1 MRKDQ
6 VEEAKDY
13 LWELE
18 EQVKQLRE
26 AEGDLH
32 EIAGELKKNEL
43 FTMPYIFNACMYIRN
58 GIADL
63 DHVIESLDRTL
74 ELYR

>member
-1 MRKDQ
+1 MRRDQ

-26 AEGDLH
+26 VQGDLKG
-32 EIAGELKKNEL
+32 IAEELK
-43 FTMPYIFNACMYIRN
+43 RN
-58 GIADL
+58 GLCTIAYISCAVMHIENAL
-63 DHVIESLDRTL
+63 AELNEVIESLERDL
-74 ELYR
+74 EPYR